1 MSSQPL
7 LSLND
12 DGSPT
17 KLHYL
22 AMVFVSFSKFGESVE
37 FMLPAVI
44 TQPVSCDLALSEDQE
59 HILALAQ
66 YASAAVFSIITIPFL
81 QKFPRKPIIL
91 LSLYLAVISAIVCAT
106 VPNYLS
112 LLLSRILVGITIAVG
127 TTPLSIYMAEIS
139 PNKNFYLLGTVLS
152 TIGWTI
158 GGGWCGT
165 LGYLFLERV
174 GWRWFVLLTSVPL
187 FIPSIVAFQ
196 FFLPESMPA
205 DDGCNDFVANHVKTS
220 KKSMILRI
228 VKITNLNFFRG
239 IPYFGSILL
248 VPAIFKEDNIKNSVG
263 SYCNAIQGA
272 QFLTIT
278 LMFGGCHLLGKGMGY
293 MTHRLRVP
301 YRFLFMAHST
311 INMLLLVLMQIY
323 HQKTLILTA
332 NLCVVH
338 TVLAGC
344 AVEIDMLSFDAT
356 FFTPTYLPIS
366 CGLQLTLDFVNGII
380 GNAIA
385 ELLHITIVLKIFTAT
400 SVAML
405 LSSFLFF
412 SKQEQYFY

>member
-7 LSLND
+7 LSLID

-22 AMVFVSFSKFGESVE
+22 AMLFVSFSKFGGSVE

-91 LSLYLAVISAIVCAT
+91 LSLYLAVISAIVCAI

-112 LLLSRILVGITIAVG
+112 VLLSRILVGITIAIG
-127 TTPLSIYMAEIS
+127 TVPLSVYMSEIS

-152 TIGWTI
+152 TIGLTV
-158 GGGWCGT
+158 GGGWCGI

-187 FIPSIVAFQ
+187 FIPSIIAFQ
-196 FFLPESMPA
+196 FFLPESMPT
-205 DDGCNDFVANHVKTS
+205 DDGCIDVVADNVKTS
-220 KKSMILRI
+220 QKSMILRI
-228 VKITNLNFFRG
+228 VKVNIFNIFLG
-239 IPYFGSILL
+239 IPFFGSILL
-248 VPAIFKEDNIKNSVG
+248 LPAIFKRDNIESNVG
-263 SYCNAIQGA
+263 SYCNAIQGE

-293 MTHRLRVP
+293 VTHRLRVP
-301 YRFLFMAHST
+301 YPVLFMVHSI
-311 INMLLLVLMQIY
+311 INMLSLVLMQIY
-323 HQKTLILTA
+323 HNKTLILTA

-366 CGLQLTLDFVNGII
+366 SGLLLTLDFLIGII

-385 ELLHITIVLKIFTAT
+385 ELLHITVVLKIFTAT

-412 SKQEQYFY
+412 SKQK

>member
-44 TQPVSCDLALSEDQE
+44 TQPVSCNLALSEDQE

-205 DDGCNDFVANHVKTS
+205 YDGCNDFVADNVKTS

-228 VKITNLNFFRG
+228 VKITSLNFFRG
-239 IPYFGSILL
+239 IPYFGSR
-248 VPAIFKEDNIKNSVG
+248 F
-263 SYCNAIQGA
+263 C
-272 QFLTIT
+272 
-278 LMFGGCHLLGKGMGY
+278 
-293 MTHRLRVP
+293 RV
-301 YRFLFMAHST
+301 S
-311 INMLLLVLMQIY
+311 N
-323 HQKTLILTA
+323 
-332 NLCVVH
+332 
-338 TVLAGC
+338 TVL
-344 AVEIDMLSFDAT
+344 DD
-356 FFTPTYLPIS
+356 
-366 CGLQLTLDFVNGII
+366 
-380 GNAIA
+380 
-385 ELLHITIVLKIFTAT
+385 
-400 SVAML
+400 
-405 LSSFLFF
+405 
-412 SKQEQYFY
+412 